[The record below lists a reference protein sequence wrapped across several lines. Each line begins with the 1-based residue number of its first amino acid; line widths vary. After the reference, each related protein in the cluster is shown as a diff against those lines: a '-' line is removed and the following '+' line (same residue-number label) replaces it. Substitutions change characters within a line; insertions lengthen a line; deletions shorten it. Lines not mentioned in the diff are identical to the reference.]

1 MQLIINMPTDEIG
14 IKEFNTA
21 FSQVQKELVM
31 YCIRDLQID
40 LLSKEKI
47 LNMLSKELEKQVIER
62 EIKQSS

>member
-1 MQLIINMPTDEIG
+1 MPTDEIG